1 MEAVTGKRGGPQN
14 ILKFCGHARD
24 AYEVVKVA
32 GMVTPDKPFPLAEY
46 KDTVAKIKADDAK
59 KGQEAVARVTK
70 AVASK
75 EAI

>member
-1 MEAVTGKRGGPQN
+1 
-14 ILKFCGHARD
+14 
-24 AYEVVKVA
+24 
-32 GMVTPDKPFPLAEY
+32 MVTPDKPFPLAEY